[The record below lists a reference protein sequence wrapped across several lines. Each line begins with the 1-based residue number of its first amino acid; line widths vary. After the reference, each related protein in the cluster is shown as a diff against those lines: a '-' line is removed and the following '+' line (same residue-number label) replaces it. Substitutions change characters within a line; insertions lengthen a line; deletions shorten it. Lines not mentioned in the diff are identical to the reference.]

1 MRISDWSSDVC
12 SSDLVS
18 RKLRRGI
25 FQRDAYTLHDRADGF
40 GKRFCDLALIDGDF
54 LGNAIH
60 QVTALD
66 VDGFTHAVGGRLGN
80 AILLIDLLG
89 DRRSTRL
96 NSSH

>member
-1 MRISDWSSDVC
+1 MI
-12 SSDLVS
+12 
-18 RKLRRGI
+18 RRPPRSTRTDTL
-25 FQRDAYTLHDRADGF
+25 FPYTTLHDRADGF

-80 AILLIDLLG
+80 AILLLDSLG
-89 DRRSTRL
+89 RCFTDKPVVMAADISDAIG
-96 NSSH
+96 SAHV